1 MLKNL
6 LRISLLVSLIS
17 LLPEREILAAEG
29 QTITS
34 GDWKIVYNSDSKT
47 CDFIHKGRTIL
58 AGVFVQAKDG
68 EQLLRSTE
76 YDEPAFS
83 EEAVDD
89 VFGAGHTYSFTYPAG
104 DGKPAL
110 LQQFYFYPDKSYFLT
125 EAAIL
130 SEAGTSSNYI
140 APVVTETA
148 NAFLAANA
156 SNRVLSVPFDNDAW
170 IGYSS
175 LALSVD
181 SVSFEVTSIYCGD
194 TREGLVVGSVEHDT
208 WKTGIRYSTSAN
220 RMVDRLECFGGI
232 SHRLTHDIDATGAK
246 PHGSIS
252 GTRLKSPKL
261 LIGMFDDWRKGMEA
275 YGEANALV
283 APPRKWSQGNIF
295 GWNSWGA
302 MAEKL
307 NFTGAL
313 DVSDYIAANLQPNNF
328 SNDGTA
334 YIILDSYWDNLTD
347 YQLRAFAKQC
357 VDNGQVPGIYWAPF
371 SDWGENGS
379 RTMEGSNY
387 KYGDAYLYVNGKP
400 KKIASRAL
408 DPTHPGTRQRMA
420 YFINRFKD
428 LGYKYIKFDFL
439 NNGTLEADAYYDK
452 QVTTGV
458 QAYNSGMKY
467 LAELCGD
474 DLFMALSIAPA
485 FPAQYGNSRRIS
497 CDAWGAKEDT
507 EYVLNGLSYGWWLDK
522 VYNFNDADHLV
533 LHKDNYD
540 DAANRM
546 RITSGVITGTY
557 ILGDNFSQKGTCI
570 GDPAARRKA
579 ETFATNAEVNAI
591 ARIGKSFYPVEGAKA
606 SGRNS
611 WGRNRAENL
620 FMLDTDDYIYV
631 AAFNY
636 NAQAYSESIELSRL
650 GIASSAVKGIKELW
664 TGADI
669 SLQGEAIPV
678 SLPSYGVVLYKIDKK
693 GTGTGVL
700 RPSLPDKELTGWVA
714 DNHLFIQSDAP
725 LKELSIYSLRGQLVK
740 KVSGLPR
747 TGRYEIS
754 ISDLPA
760 GVFLV
765 RAAAVSP
772 AGQGC
777 LKFVK

>member
-1 MLKNL
+1 MINNL
-6 LRISLLVSLIS
+6 MGSRLATYIVCLLVAAKTFAADPQVIS
-17 LLPEREILAAEG
+17 
-29 QTITS
+29 S
-34 GDWKIVYNSDSKT
+34 GDWKIVYNNDTKT
-47 CDFIHKGRTIL
+47 CDFIHKDQTVL
-58 AGVFVQAKDG
+58 AGVFVQAKDKDK
-68 EQLLRSTE
+68 LLRSNE
-76 YDEPAFS
+76 YGQPSFSKEDIDDAF
-83 EEAVDD
+83 
-89 VFGAGHTYSFTYPAG
+89 GTGHKYTFTYPG
-104 DGKPAL
+104 NDGQPS
-110 LQQFYFYPDKSYFLT
+110 LQQMFYFYPDKSYFLT
-125 EAAIL
+125 EAYIV
-130 SEAGTSSNYI
+130 SEESTSSNYI
-140 APVVTETA
+140 APVVTETS

-220 RMVDRLECFGGI
+220 QKLNRLECFGGI
-232 SHRLTHDIDATGAK
+232 SHRLTHDIDAAGSK

-261 LIGMFDDWRKGMEA
+261 LVGMFDDWRKGLET

-283 APPRKWSQGNIF
+283 SPPRQWTKGNIF

-313 DVSDYIAANLQPNNF
+313 DVSDYISTNLQPTNF
-328 SNDGTA
+328 TNDGTA
-334 YIILDSYWDNLTD
+334 YVILDSYWDNLTD
-347 YQLRAFAKQC
+347 YQLKTFAKQC
-357 VDNGQVPGIYWAPF
+357 VDNGQIPGIYWSPF

-379 RTMEGSNY
+379 RTMEGSSY
-387 KYGDAYLYVNGKP
+387 HYGDAYLYVNGQP

-408 DPTHPGTRQRMA
+408 DPTHPGTRERMS

-439 NNGTLEADAYYDK
+439 NNGILEADSYYDK
-452 QVTTGV
+452 RVTTGV

-485 FPAQYGNSRRIS
+485 FPAQYGNSRRIT

-507 EYVLNGLSYGWWLDK
+507 EYVMNGLSYGWWLGK

-533 LHKDNYD
+533 LHKDNYNED
-540 DAANRM
+540 ENRM

-557 ILGDNFSQKGTCI
+557 ILGDNFSQKGTCV
-570 GDPAARRKA
+570 GDPAARLKA
-579 ETFATNAEVNAI
+579 EKFATNAEVNEI

-606 SGRNS
+606 SGKNS
-611 WGRNRAENL
+611 WGRNRGENL
-620 FMLDTDDYIYV
+620 FMLDTDECLYV

-636 NAQAYSESIELSRL
+636 NDTPLSENVKLSRL
-650 GIASSAVKGIKELW
+650 GITSSEVRSIKELW
-664 TGADI
+664 TG
-669 SLQGEAIPV
+669 QTV
-678 SLPSYGVVLYKIDKK
+678 SLEGEEIPLSFPSYGVKLFKIEKGTSTGISSLTTPDKK
-693 GTGTGVL
+693 I
-700 RPSLPDKELTGWVA
+700 SGWVK
-714 DNHLFIQSDAP
+714 DDHLFIHTEKA
-725 LKELSIYSLRGQLVK
+725 LKDLFIYSVQGTLLKRMPVLYPQNY
-740 KVSGLPR
+740 
-747 TGRYEIS
+747 YEFS
-754 ISDLPA
+754 IADLPK

-765 RAAAVSP
+765 QAVTSV
-772 AGQGC
+772 QE
-777 LKFVK
+777 LSSFKFVR

>member
-6 LRISLLVSLIS
+6 LKISLLISLIC
-17 LLPEREILAAEG
+17 LFAGEEAEAAE
-29 QTITS
+29 QQAITS
-34 GDWKIVYNSDSKT
+34 GDWQIVYNNDTKT
-47 CDFIHKGRTIL
+47 SDFIHKGKTIL
-58 AGVFVQAKDG
+58 AGVFVQAKDCD
-68 EQLLRSTE
+68 QLLRSTE
-76 YDEPAFS
+76 YGDPVFS

-89 VFGAGHTYSFTYPAG
+89 AFGTGHKYTFTYPAR
-104 DGKPAL
+104 DGKPS
-110 LQQFYFYPDKSYFLT
+110 LQQLFYFYPDKNYFLT
-125 EAAIL
+125 EAFIL

-148 NAFLAANA
+148 NAFLDANA

-181 SVSFEVTSIYCGD
+181 SVSFEVTSLYCGD

-208 WKTGIRYSTSAN
+208 WKTGIRYSTSGN
-220 RMVDRLECFGGI
+220 RTLNRLECFGGI

-261 LIGMFDDWRKGMEA
+261 LVGMFDDWRKGLEA
-275 YGEANALV
+275 YGEANALIT
-283 APPRKWSQGNIF
+283 PPRKWGKGNVF

-307 NFTGAL
+307 NFAGAL
-313 DVSDYIAANLQPNNF
+313 DVSDYIAAHLQPNHF

-357 VDNGQVPGIYWAPF
+357 ADNGQVPGIYWAPF

-387 KYGDAYLYVNGKP
+387 KYGEAYLYVNGQP

-408 DPTHPGTRQRMA
+408 DPTHPGTRRRMD

-439 NNGTLEADAYYDK
+439 NNGILEADAYYDK
-452 QVTTGV
+452 NITTGV
-458 QAYNSGMKY
+458 QAYNSGMQY
-467 LAELCGD
+467 LADLCGD
-474 DLFMALSIAPA
+474 DMFIALSIAPA
-485 FPAQYGNSRRIS
+485 FPSGYGNSRRIS

-507 EYVLNGLSYGWWLDK
+507 EYVMNGLSYGWWLDK
-522 VYNFNDADHLV
+522 VYTFNDADHLV
-533 LHKDNYD
+533 LHKDNYSE
-540 DAANRM
+540 AENRM

-557 ILGDNFSQKGTCI
+557 ILGDNFSQKGSCP
-570 GDPAARRKA
+570 GDPLARQKV
-579 ETFATNAEVNAI
+579 EKFATNADVNAI
-591 ARIGKSFYPVEGAKA
+591 ARLGKSFYPVEGAKA
-606 SGRNS
+606 SGKNG
-611 WGRNRAENL
+611 WGRNRGENL
-620 FMLDTDDYIYV
+620 FMLDTEDYMYV

-636 NAQAYSESIELSRL
+636 NAHPFSENIKLARL

-664 TGADI
+664 TGEEIFLEED
-669 SLQGEAIPV
+669 EIPV
-678 SLPSYGVVLYKIDKK
+678 SLPDYGVMLYRIDKK
-693 GTGTGVL
+693 GTGTGIL
-700 RPSLPDKELTGWVA
+700 RPSPTDKELTGWVA
-714 DNHLFIQSDAP
+714 NDRLFLRSEAP
-725 LKELSIYSLRGQLVK
+725 LKELSIYSLQGQLLK
-740 KVSGLPR
+740 KVSALPQ
-747 TGRYEIS
+747 TGRYEIN
-754 ISDLPA
+754 ISDVPT
-760 GVFLV
+760 GVFVV
-765 RAAAVSP
+765 RAATSP
-772 AGQGC
+772 SGQRC